1 MMIWIGGAANI
12 HYTACKSGSNVA
24 CEATIIFVFEVV
36 SLFYALPSTFEPE
49 KNINRQN
56 SADVYSVT
64 TTTTTT
70 TATATATATNTTVL
84 FWQLQQVN
92 MKKGH

>member
-1 MMIWIGGAANI
+1 M
-12 HYTACKSGSNVA
+12 A
-24 CEATIIFVFEVV
+24 CEDTIIFVFEVV

-56 SADVYSVT
+56 SADLYSVT

-70 TATATATATNTTVL
+70 TATATATATTTTVL

>member
-1 MMIWIGGAANI
+1 M
-12 HYTACKSGSNVA
+12 A

-56 SADVYSVT
+56 SADLYSVT

-70 TATATATATNTTVL
+70 TATATATATTTTVL

>member
-1 MMIWIGGAANI
+1 M
-12 HYTACKSGSNVA
+12 A
-24 CEATIIFVFEVV
+24 CEATIIFVFEVE

-49 KNINRQN
+49 KNITRQN

-70 TATATATATNTTVL
+70 TATATATATTTTVL

>member
-1 MMIWIGGAANI
+1 M
-12 HYTACKSGSNVA
+12 A

-70 TATATATATNTTVL
+70 TTTATATATTTTVL

>member
-1 MMIWIGGAANI
+1 M
-12 HYTACKSGSNVA
+12 A

-64 TTTTTT
+64 TTT
-70 TATATATATNTTVL
+70 ATATTTTVL

>member
-1 MMIWIGGAANI
+1 M
-12 HYTACKSGSNVA
+12 A

-70 TATATATATNTTVL
+70 TATATATTTTVL

>member
-1 MMIWIGGAANI
+1 M
-12 HYTACKSGSNVA
+12 A

-70 TATATATATNTTVL
+70 TATATATATTTTVL